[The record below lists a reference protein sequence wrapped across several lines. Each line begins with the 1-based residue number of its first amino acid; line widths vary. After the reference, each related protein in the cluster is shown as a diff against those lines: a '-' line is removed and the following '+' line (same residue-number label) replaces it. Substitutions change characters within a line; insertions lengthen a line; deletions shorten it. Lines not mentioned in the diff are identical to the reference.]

1 MVVKW
6 DDQGLDNLTRAA
18 EYALEATAADVV
30 IKAQEQLYHGHG
42 LLTGNLR
49 SSIQYRPID
58 LLEYQVVA
66 YNVNYGVYV
75 EARYK
80 FLSSSVADA
89 PARLLFRLK
98 EVL

>member
-6 DDQGLDNLTRAA
+6 QDEAIDDMARAA

-30 IKAQEQLYHGHG
+30 VKAQEQLYHGHG

-58 LLEYQVVA
+58 LLVYQVVT
-66 YNVNYGVYV
+66 YNVNYGAFV

-80 FLSSSVADA
+80 FLGNSVADA
-89 PARLLFRLK
+89 PARLLSRLK